1 MSSRGFTLIE
11 TMIVVVVAGLVLAMG
26 VPAFAKYRSTLAL
39 RQARNQLTQ
48 DLRYARQ
55 MAVTRRSAV
64 FIRFGNGS
72 TTTNITSYMIHCDTD
87 ADRIVDTN
95 EIRSTKKMPKGSMLS
110 LVSLGPPDTLAFDIS
125 GILWPGTTG
134 GSLVI
139 ANDRSVA
146 DTLLVSAAGIIYRP

>member
-55 MAVTRRSAV
+55 MAVTRRAAV
-64 FIRFGNGS
+64 FIRFGNGTS
-72 TTTNITSYMIHCDTD
+72 TTDITTYLIHCDTD

-95 EIRSTKKMPKGSMLS
+95 EIRSTKKMPKGSWIRRSMLS
-110 LVSLGPPDTLAFDIS
+110 PVDTLAFDIS

-139 ANDRSVA
+139 TNDRSVA
-146 DTLLVSAAGIIYRP
+146 DTLLVSAAGIIYHP